1 MSASK
6 TSRRSITRHRWQF
19 ATEPDA
25 ALSEREDNRQL
36 GANNFWLAPHFIK
49 RLGHLG
55 WGFGPSITALGFAS
69 AFDHDNSPVSVYR
82 TYELVAEAFPRV
94 KKILF
99 QELNMPDDSVESER
113 IANTPAA
120 PSRHFHPQRQFD

>member
-1 MSASK
+1 MFCSMLSHQDDELKKYKLVDTDGQA
-6 TSRRSITRHRWQF
+6 F
-19 ATEPDA
+19 ADA

-55 WGFGPSITALGFAS
+55 WGFGPSISALGPRQRVRPRQFAGLCPP
-69 AFDHDNSPVSVYR
+69 DLCHVV
-82 TYELVAEAFPRV
+82 EAFPRV

-99 QELNMPDDSVESER
+99 QELNMPDDSW
-113 IANTPAA
+113 NTKG
-120 PSRHFHPQRQFD
+120 